1 MTEWFVL
8 AGLVTTLALCSLFV
22 SFYAYYCAQRLSHRS
37 RTAVAAAREEYA
49 AAVETLQSRLEAL
62 ASQLQES
69 HRRLPG
75 EPIPG
80 TAKFSMNL
88 SRRSQALRMRRQGD
102 SPELIAESLDI
113 PRQEVDLLLK
123 VNDIVLNNL

>member
-1 MTEWFVL
+1 MTEWFIL
-8 AGLVTTLALCSLFV
+8 AGLVTTLALCSLLV
-22 SFYAYYCAQRLSHRS
+22 GFYAYYCAQRASHNS
-37 RTAVAAAREEYA
+37 RAAVASAREEYS
-49 AAVETLQSRLEAL
+49 AAVGAMQSKLETLTAELR
-62 ASQLQES
+62 ES

-80 TAKFSMNL
+80 TAKSSMNV

-102 SPELIAESLDI
+102 SPERIAESLEM

-123 VNDIVLNNL
+123 VNDIVLNSL

>member
-22 SFYAYYCAQRLSHRS
+22 SFYAYYSAQRLSHRS
-37 RTAVAAAREEYA
+37 RIAVAAAREECT
-49 AAVETLQSRLEAL
+49 AAVDAMQLKFEAL
-62 ASQLQES
+62 AGQLRES

-75 EPIPG
+75 EPTPG
-80 TAKFSMNL
+80 TARSSMNL
-88 SRRSQALRMRRQGD
+88 TRRSQALRMRRQGD

-123 VNDIVLNNL
+123 VNDIVLNQL